1 MAELKECVLVDGVR
15 TANCRAHAE
24 KGWFRALR
32 PDELLTHVYAALF
45 ERNPQVKPEEI
56 EAVFCGTAN
65 QTGMQNDIARFGWL
79 ASGLPETVA
88 TNGINQQ
95 CPSALAAIEHASRA
109 IMCGEGDI
117 YVGSGVEDM
126 QNVSMGM
133 GMDFPPRIAN
143 YYDPAGLPMG
153 ATAEK
158 TAEVLGITREDM
170 ELVAYHSH
178 IRARD
183 ARDAGKFASEIVPVT
198 GLDDSGQEFIVDRDQ
213 WIRDNPSLEQMAGM
227 RPAFKPDGVV
237 TAATSSPLT
246 TGAAA
251 VLLMSREKA
260 DELGVP
266 YYLKYG
272 GGVMHGYDPTMMGM
286 SAAAAC
292 KKLLDRKGLTV
303 DDIDIF
309 EMNEAF
315 CSVVLAVMREIGVEE
330 NAPFKKTNLWGGAT
344 ALGHPLGQSGARLLI
359 TLNNIMKTDMPDAK
373 RGVIMLCGGFGN
385 GNASLWE
392 KVE

>member
-15 TANCRAHAE
+15 TANCRAHAA

-32 PDELLTHVYAALF
+32 PDELLTYVYTALF
-45 ERNPQVKPEEI
+45 ERNPQVKPEEV

-79 ASGLPETVA
+79 ASGLPESVA

-95 CPSALAAIEHASRA
+95 CPSALAAIEHACRA

-158 TAEVLGITREDM
+158 TAETLGITREDM
-170 ELVAYHSH
+170 ELLAYHSH

-183 ARDAGKFASEIVPVT
+183 ARDAGKFAREIVPIK
-198 GLDDSGQEFIVDRDQ
+198 GLDENGAELVVDRDQ

-227 RPAFKPDGVV
+227 KPAFKPDGVV

-251 VLLMSREKA
+251 VLLMSRDKA
-260 DELGVP
+260 DELGMS
-266 YYLKYG
+266 YHLRYG
-272 GGVMHGYDPTMMGM
+272 GGVMAGYDPTLMGM

-292 KKLLDRKGLTV
+292 KRLLDRKGLTV
-303 DDIDIF
+303 DDIDVF

-315 CSVVLAVMREIGVEE
+315 CSVVLAVMRDLGVEE
-330 NAPFKKTNLWGGAT
+330 SAPFKKTNLWGGAT

-359 TLNNIMKTDMPDAK
+359 TLNNMMQTDLPDAK
-373 RGVIMLCGGFGN
+373 RGVVMLCGGFGN
-385 GNASLWE
+385 GNAALWE

>member
-15 TANCRAHAE
+15 TANCRAHAA

-32 PDELLTHVYAALF
+32 PDELLTSVYLELF
-45 ERNPQVKPEEI
+45 KRNPQVDPADV

-79 ASGLPETVA
+79 ASGLPVNVA
-88 TNGINQQ
+88 TNGVNQQ
-95 CPSALAAIEHASRA
+95 CPSALASIEHAARA
-109 IMCGEGDI
+109 IMCGEGDT
-117 YVGSGVEDM
+117 YVASGVEDM
-126 QNVSMGM
+126 MNVSMGM

-143 YYDPAGLPMG
+143 YCNPAELPMG
-153 ATAEK
+153 ATSEK
-158 TAEVLGITREDM
+158 TAELKNISREDM

-183 ARDAGKFASEIVPVT
+183 ARDSGKFSDEIVPVT
-198 GLDDSGQEFIVDRDQ
+198 GLDDEGNEFVVDKDQ
-213 WIRDNPSLEQMAGM
+213 WIRDNPSLEQMAAM
-227 RPAFKPDGVV
+227 KPCFKPDGVV

-251 VLLMSREKA
+251 VLLMSRDKA
-260 DELGVP
+260 DELGMS
-266 YYLKYG
+266 YTLRYG

-292 KKLLDRKGLTV
+292 SKLLDRKGLKPA
-303 DDIDIF
+303 DIDVY

-315 CSVVLAVMREIGVEE
+315 ASVVLAVMRELGVEE
-330 NAPFKKTNLWGGAT
+330 NAPFEKTNLWGGAI
-344 ALGHPLGQSGARLLI
+344 ALGHPLGQSGARLTT
-359 TLNNIMKTDMPDAK
+359 TLNNIMRTDASDAQY
-373 RGVIMLCGGFGN
+373 GVVMLCGGFGN
-385 GNASLWE
+385 GNAALWE
-392 KVE
+392 RV